1 MKRLSEYEVSKLK
14 GSLKIDGDWSKP
26 HWRNIKPVDIK
37 NYMGTVPHFK
47 PVVQAK
53 MMYDDINLYVIF
65 KVEDCFVRC
74 MTDKINGPVW
84 EDSCVEFFFA
94 PDNNFPQK
102 YFNLE
107 INCGGTALMH
117 YNLIAKQERVELS
130 VDDIKK
136 IEIAHTLP
144 KLIDPEITTP
154 LNWTLEY
161 KIPIKVIEKY
171 SKVMHPGPGVTWRG
185 NFYKI
190 AENNSNPNYIT
201 WNVVENATAD
211 FHIPEFFGILKFT

>member
-1 MKRLSEYEVSKLK
+1 MKKLSEYEVSKLK
-14 GSLKIDGDWSKP
+14 ASLKINGDWSKP
-26 HWRNIKPVDIK
+26 QWRDIEPVDIK
-37 NYMGTVPHFK
+37 NYMGPVPQFK

-74 MTDKINGPVW
+74 ITDKINGPVW

-136 IEIAHTLP
+136 IEIAHILP

-161 KIPIKVIEKY
+161 KIPIKMIEKY
-171 SKVMHPGPGVTWRG
+171 
-185 NFYKI
+185 
-190 AENNSNPNYIT
+190 
-201 WNVVENATAD
+201 
-211 FHIPEFFGILKFT
+211 